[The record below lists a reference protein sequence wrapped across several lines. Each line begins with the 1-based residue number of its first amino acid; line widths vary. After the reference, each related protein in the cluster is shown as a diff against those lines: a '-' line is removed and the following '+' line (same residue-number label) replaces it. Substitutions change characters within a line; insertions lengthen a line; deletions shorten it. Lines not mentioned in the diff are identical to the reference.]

1 MVRKSRRYQQREV
14 VPVIQA
20 RDSELPTPW
29 GPLPVG
35 GSRFLW
41 RKRGKEHQGP
51 RPLDPGGEGPLVA
64 HSLCFGIEG
73 EVAIEVWDRPLAK
86 TDLGAQLLF

>member
-1 MVRKSRRYQQREV
+1 M
-14 VPVIQA
+14 
-20 RDSELPTPW
+20 

-51 RPLDPGGEGPLVA
+51 RPLDPGEKGR
-64 HSLCFGIEG
+64 SLLTRSVLGWEG
-73 EVAIEVWDRPLAK
+73 EDAIEVWDRPLAK
-86 TDLGAQLLF
+86 TDLGTQFLVWDLENRKIK